1 LPLAWWLAPR
11 DGGRGRAR
19 QEARKSGAAAPA
31 SVHPISGLKV
41 VPLTI
46 STKNGRH
53 TFRVEVAVSEEE
65 QAKGLMFRTQMGAD
79 EGMIF
84 PMDPPRM
91 AAFWMKN
98 TVIPLDIV
106 FIGPD
111 HRVLNVAANAV
122 PYDLTPLPSV
132 DRAAAFWSSMVAAR
146 HRLGSRQATR
156 SSGKAPFEIR
166 RKRRIGRHGRSTR
179 PPYDSTLWEVG
190 WGRTIRND
198 SFGSGARML
207 MASRAH

>member
-1 LPLAWWLAPR
+1 MKQTIKTAAAGVMLALAAGVVACAPATADAGAR
-11 DGGRGRAR
+11 DKKH
-19 QEARKSGAAAPA
+19 EKSGAAAPA

-132 DRAAAFWSSMVAAR
+132 DRAAGVLELNGGRAAQIG
-146 HRLGSRQATR
+146 L
-156 SSGKAPFEIR
+156 KAGD
-166 RKRRIGRHGRSTR
+166 KVV
-179 PPYDSTLWEVG
+179 W
-190 WGRTIRND
+190 
-198 SFGSGARML
+198 
-207 MASRAH
+207 

>member
-1 LPLAWWLAPR
+1 MACAPR
-11 DGGRGRAR
+11 RRTRRAR

-122 PYDLTPLPSV
+122 PYDLTHFGRPGGGRSGTQWWPRGTDWAQGRRQGRLVDSV
-132 DRAAAFWSSMVAAR
+132 RNSPKEVA
-146 HRLGSRQATR
+146 
-156 SSGKAPFEIR
+156 
-166 RKRRIGRHGRSTR
+166 STR

-190 WGRTIRND
+190 WGSGLVLERSETIVSD
-198 SFGSGARML
+198 QAPGC
-207 MASRAH
+207 